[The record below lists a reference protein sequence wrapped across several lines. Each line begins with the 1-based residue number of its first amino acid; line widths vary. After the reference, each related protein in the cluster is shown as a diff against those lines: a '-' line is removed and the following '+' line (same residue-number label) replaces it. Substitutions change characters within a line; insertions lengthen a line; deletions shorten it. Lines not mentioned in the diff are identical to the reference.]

1 MGFYFLTKT
10 HRRVQGIYR
19 FALKYLMRVTRIYG
33 YLREGYTGIKVI
45 FRDYNSGDM
54 KRRIIRA
61 ESYSRNS
68 YFGITKKDWKHIDKL
83 KKAKLAQIEVNR
95 EQLNKQSKVN
105 KRYETFSLWHKVYWN
120 IFMDVYKESPS
131 WHADTA
137 KK

>member
-10 HRRVQGIYR
+10 HRRVQSIYR
-19 FALKYLMRVTRIYG
+19 FTLKHLMRVTRICG
-33 YLREGYTGIKVI
+33 YLREGYTGLKVI
-45 FRDYNSGDM
+45 FRDYRSGDM

-83 KKAKLAQIEVNR
+83 KKDKLAQIEVNR
-95 EQLNKQSKVN
+95 KLVHKQDKAV
-105 KRYETFSLWHKVYWN
+105 KRQAHFTYWHNAYWQS
-120 IFMDVYKESPS
+120 FMKFYKEGPT
-131 WHADTA
+131 WHVDTA